1 MNKTKLKDLYTYV
14 YIDSSNIKN
23 ALKVSHRQIDWKML
37 FDYLK
42 NTYKN
47 LKVVNYFEGIDKADM
62 GKTEEFKN
70 LEKYGYKIK
79 TLARKS
85 YKNSPKYKT
94 FKCQNCKEKNTVEI
108 LKESKTLKSNI
119 DVYLCSELM
128 GDLFT
133 AKKPVHAIILT
144 CDGDYAEMI
153 RNIIDK
159 NPNVYVSV
167 FATPFTKYNNYLSVR
182 LKELERIERYYL
194 VNILNMRDKVS
205 VPNGV

>member
-79 TLARKS
+79 K
-85 YKNSPKYKT
+85 
-94 FKCQNCKEKNTVEI
+94 I
-108 LKESKTLKSNI
+108 
-119 DVYLCSELM
+119 
-128 GDLFT
+128 
-133 AKKPVHAIILT
+133 
-144 CDGDYAEMI
+144 
-153 RNIIDK
+153 
-159 NPNVYVSV
+159 
-167 FATPFTKYNNYLSVR
+167 
-182 LKELERIERYYL
+182 
-194 VNILNMRDKVS
+194 
-205 VPNGV
+205 